1 MPSSSDREAKWRR
14 MKRHIAASARR
25 RGKSGDE
32 YNAYVYGAM
41 RARGWKPKRERVH
54 ENVNARVRPT
64 SGGTSTAHYQVHHGN
79 RDLQF
84 KSPEHKRP
92 GVYKN
97 PIPEQIT
104 VQARRWLNE
113 VYAGDYVPYNP
124 PESSTGKV
132 HPAATLKKV
141 YNVGKKEFSKE
152 VVHPFKASKLA
163 IKHLRTARKTAKSG
177 HLAHARVQRRRAT
190 AVLTNRGSA
199 LAGAAVGAV
208 VGTVTPGPSGGILMN
223 SAMGAKAARM
233 ATVKFRPR
241 QPKVPVTE
249 VYAGDMVP
257 HQLPV
262 PMFRP
267 VVTAKKVAKHTH
279 KEMRREIF
287 SPYRSVRRAVRYR
300 QQALQMM
307 DTNPDRAKVML
318 GRSQAVLKNRM
329 PTLIAAGAAWAAT
342 PLPGTGAGEVA
353 AVGAAKSVNKWTR
366 KKRASDKIALTE
378 K

>member
-1 MPSSSDREAKWRR
+1 MPSSSAQEAKWRQ
-14 MKRHIAASARR
+14 MKRHIEDGARR
-25 RGKSGDE
+25 RGKSGAE

-41 RARGWKPKRERVH
+41 RARGWKPKRERKQESV
-54 ENVNARVRPT
+54 
-64 SGGTSTAHYQVHHGN
+64 
-79 RDLQF
+79 
-84 KSPEHKRP
+84 
-92 GVYKN
+92 
-97 PIPEQIT
+97 T

-113 VYAGDYVPYNP
+113 VYGGDYVPYNP
-124 PESSTGKV
+124 PKSSTGQV
-132 HPAATLKKV
+132 NPVDTLKKV
-141 YNVGKKEFSKE
+141 YNTGKKEFKKE
-152 VVHPFKASKLA
+152 VVHPFKASKMA
-163 IKHLRTARKTAKSG
+163 IKHLSTARETAKSG
-177 HLAHARVQRRRAT
+177 HLAHARVQRRRAGT
-190 AVLTNRGSA
+190 VLAHRGAA

-223 SAMGAKAARM
+223 SALGAKATRVASAR
-233 ATVKFRPR
+233 FRQR
-241 QPKVPVTE
+241 QTRVPVTE
-249 VYAGDMVP
+249 VYGGDMVP

-262 PMFRP
+262 PLFHP
-267 VVTAKKVAKHTH
+267 VATAKKVAKHTH

-300 QQALQMM
+300 QQAMQML
-307 DTNPDRAKVML
+307 DANPERAKVML

-366 KKRASDKIALTE
+366 KKRASDKLALAE